1 MNRDAVPRAGTDM
14 ATALLAMFAQ
24 LERIYMLERAAG
36 ARAAEQA
43 PGLPTGRPAKLNATA
58 RAGAAQ
64 RIKDGAPEQVAAEL
78 GISRSTLYR
87 ELRKHHGRVAVRV
100 APGRR
105 SGRTRGSIGS
115 SEPAWAGWRRWAVL
129 GRSYADP

>member
-1 MNRDAVPRAGTDM
+1 MPFPGSGTDM

-58 RAGAAQ
+58 PAGAAQ
-64 RIKDGAPEQVAAEL
+64 PIKDGAPP
-78 GISRSTLYR
+78 SRSPLNS
-87 ELRKHHGRVAVRV
+87 VSA
-100 APGRR
+100 APRC
-105 SGRTRGSIGS
+105 TGS
-115 SEPAWAGWRRWAVL
+115 S
-129 GRSYADP
+129 ADP